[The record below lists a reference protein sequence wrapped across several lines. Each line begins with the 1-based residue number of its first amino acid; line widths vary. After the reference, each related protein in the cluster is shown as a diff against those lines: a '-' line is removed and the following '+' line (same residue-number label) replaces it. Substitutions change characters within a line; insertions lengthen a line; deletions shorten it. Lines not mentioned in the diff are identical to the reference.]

1 MKEIP
6 IATVATAYDCP
17 FTGKVYVLV
26 LNEVLYFGD
35 KMNHTLLCP
44 NQLRANGLILD
55 DCPTQF
61 NENSSHSIYIPSCD
75 LRIPLELDG
84 VISGVVTRQPTMAE
98 LDDLSLHVEL
108 TSDLEWDPYS
118 PDFASAEEHVQGKGK
133 GTRSILS
140 ARVEHIQL
148 GLSAQRMIEV
158 ETVENDDLAI
168 RLISAVKLFGPQE
181 MRGAE
186 DGGDNDMVMKI
197 GGDNTQVSAV
207 IRGDPSSELSPD
219 TLAARWGIGREV
231 AKRTLDVTTQLGV
244 RKIVHPAQRRF
255 RTAAPHL

>member
-1 MKEIP
+1 MATVGVQCFVMTARASGSARLELDTHADTCVAGSNTVVLDLTGKTVNVTPFCETAYESMKEIP

-35 KMNHTLLCP
+35 KMTHTLLCP

-118 PDFASAEEHVQGKGK
+118 PDFASVEEHVQGKGK

-168 RLISAVKLFGPQE
+168 RLISAVKLFGPQ
-181 MRGAE
+181 RN
-186 DGGDNDMVMKI
+186 GGEQKMEEIM
-197 GGDNTQVSAV
+197 T
-207 IRGDPSSELSPD
+207 
-219 TLAARWGIGREV
+219 W
-231 AKRTLDVTTQLGV
+231 
-244 RKIVHPAQRRF
+244 
-255 RTAAPHL
+255 